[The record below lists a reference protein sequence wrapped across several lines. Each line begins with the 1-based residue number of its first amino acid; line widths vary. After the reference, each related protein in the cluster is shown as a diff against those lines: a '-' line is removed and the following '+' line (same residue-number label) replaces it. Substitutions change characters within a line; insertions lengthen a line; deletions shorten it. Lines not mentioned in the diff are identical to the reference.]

1 MAVFFQNIPDDHF
14 NVESDFMVK
23 ESKKMHLIIGIFFFI
38 FSLAAFSVSL
48 VMGGI
53 LLIFS
58 IGMLVKSTKDQTI
71 MKINREGIYYYGQL
85 LTDWDNFIS
94 SEFIDELPLPS
105 SNSNGLSDQFFLMI
119 KYYKEGFPGYYG
131 RKIRLT
137 NTQDKSEEEI
147 VAAITFYFKHYQKIA
162 G

>member
-1 MAVFFQNIPDDHF
+1 
-14 NVESDFMVK
+14 
-23 ESKKMHLIIGIFFFI
+23 
-38 FSLAAFSVSL
+38 
-48 VMGGI
+48 
-53 LLIFS
+53 
-58 IGMLVKSTKDQTI
+58 

-94 SEFIDELPLPS
+94 WEFIDELPIPS
-105 SNSNGLSDQFFLMI
+105 YGTDAVNDQLFLMI
-119 KYYKEGFPGYYG
+119 KYYKDNLPGYYG

-147 VAAITFYFKHYQKIA
+147 VGAIKFYFKHYQKIA